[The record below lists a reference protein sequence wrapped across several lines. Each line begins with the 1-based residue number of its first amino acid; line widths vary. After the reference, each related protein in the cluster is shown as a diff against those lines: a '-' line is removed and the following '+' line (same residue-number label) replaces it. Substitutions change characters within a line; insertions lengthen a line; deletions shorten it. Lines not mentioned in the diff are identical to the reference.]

1 MLCPVHCAYSSVLPH
16 SSYACTCS
24 VHCRCLHLPC
34 PYICALC
41 HCQCTSSVRHACC
54 FRRLLS
60 LYVRK
65 FLHYTPCSFSF
76 SRLCPTST
84 VPRLTRLT
92 HAGRGTPLRA
102 CHFYVCLFLPFLFL
116 TWSPQSRE
124 VFKSKMMRSFTL
136 SPVLPSL
143 SFDPYLIWATWRLRG
158 WHKAAHTGT
167 SDHFCGTPKCNWW
180 GESAL
185 VWR

>member
-1 MLCPVHCAYSSVLPH
+1 MHAPALYIVV
-16 SSYACTCS
+16 ACTCHAPTYAPFVIANAQALYAMLAVFGACYHCMCGNSFTIPHAPSLS
-24 VHCRCLHLPC
+24 VACAQPPPSPALPGS
-34 PYICALC
+34 
-41 HCQCTSSVRHACC
+41 HR
-54 FRRLLS
+54 
-60 LYVRK
+60 
-65 FLHYTPCSFSF
+65 
-76 SRLCPTST
+76 
-84 VPRLTRLT
+84 
-92 HAGRGTPLRA
+92 RGTPLRA

-143 SFDPYLIWATWRLRG
+143 SFDPYLIWATWWLRG